1 MQVPPQR
8 TGPLVGL
15 KVLEIGHYI
24 AAPFCTRILA
34 DLGAEVIKVEPPGGD
49 PFRGWGASV
58 NGHSVWFSVHGR
70 NKLSVVLD
78 LKRDRDTVLRLA
90 ARADVLVE
98 NLRAGGLERLGL
110 GPEAL
115 HAVNPRLVIARISG
129 YGQDGPYRDK
139 PAFGAIGEAM
149 GGIRHLT
156 AHPAG
161 SSDLPPPRCGI
172 SISDD
177 LAGLYAAIGLL
188 SALWQRDVTG
198 TGRGRVVDVNL
209 VDSVFSLMEGMLP
222 EYAMDGRVRQPVGAA
237 IETAAP
243 TNTYPCADGRWLC
256 IAGNSD
262 LIFAR
267 LMAAIGR
274 PELARDPVYATNA
287 ERCAHRGE
295 LDAAIAAWTRTL
307 PAQAGGGAAGG
318 CGCAVLTA
326 LRHRR
331 LRQRSAFPGARVGA
345 AGGGSADRADAASWT
360 GDSAGRRAAG
370 GGGGV
375 ARPGSGSAYR
385 VRAADPVGIAV
396 GGPTG
401 GAAEVASDT
410 RWGIPIY
417 RAQNLCISRFFNK
430 LLYHSTTLVDKTP
443 ANHKSAEGACLAWF
457 GHICS
462 SWPSPPV
469 ARAVRTPVRGRGITL
484 VARSRWTAR
493 RSPAR

>member
-1 MQVPPQR
+1 MSTLPQR

-34 DLGAEVIKVEPPGGD
+34 DLGAEVIKIEPPGGD
-49 PFRGWGASV
+49 PFRGWGAAV
-58 NGHSVWFSVHGR
+58 NGNSVWFSVHGR
-70 NKLSVVLD
+70 NKLSVALD
-78 LKRDRDTVLRLA
+78 LKRDRDIVLRLA

-110 GPEAL
+110 GSDAL
-115 HAVNPRLVIARISG
+115 HAANPRLVIARISG
-129 YGQDGPYRDK
+129 YGQGGPYRDK
-139 PAFGAIGEAM
+139 PAFGAIGEAI

-177 LAGLYAAIGLL
+177 LAGMYAAIGLL
-188 SALWQRDVTG
+188 SALWQRDATGSGGG
-198 TGRGRVVDVNL
+198 TGRGRVIDVNL

-222 EYAMDGRVRQPVGAA
+222 EYAMDGRIRQPVGAA

-274 PELARDPVYATNA
+274 ADLAADPSYATNA
-287 ERCAHRGE
+287 DRCAHRAA

-307 PAQAGGGAAGG
+307 PAKEAEARLEAADVPCSRLYDIADCANDPHFLARGSVQTVDDPLIGRTLHPGPAIRLDGDLPDAAIGWPGPAAG
-318 CGCAVLTA
+318 AHTDYVLRT
-326 LRHRR
+326 
-331 LRQRSAFPGARVGA
+331 
-345 AGGGSADRADAASWT
+345 
-360 GDSAGRRAAG
+360 
-370 GGGGV
+370 
-375 ARPGSGSAYR
+375 
-385 VRAADPVGIAV
+385 
-396 GGPTG
+396 
-401 GAAEVASDT
+401 
-410 RWGIPIY
+410 
-417 RAQNLCISRFFNK
+417 
-430 LLYHSTTLVDKTP
+430 LLGLP
-443 ANHKSAEGACLAWF
+443 E
-457 GHICS
+457 
-462 SWPSPPV
+462 
-469 ARAVRTPVRGRGITL
+469 
-484 VARSRWTAR
+484 
-493 RSPAR
+493 

>member
-1 MQVPPQR
+1 M
-8 TGPLVGL
+8 
-15 KVLEIGHYI
+15 
-24 AAPFCTRILA
+24 
-34 DLGAEVIKVEPPGGD
+34 
-49 PFRGWGASV
+49 
-58 NGHSVWFSVHGR
+58 
-70 NKLSVVLD
+70 
-78 LKRDRDTVLRLA
+78 LRLA

-188 SALWQRDVTG
+188 SALWQRDVAG
-198 TGRGRVVDVNL
+198 TGRGRVIDVNL

-243 TNTYPCADGRWLC
+243 TNTYPCADGKWLC
-256 IAGNSD
+256 VAGNSD

-274 PELARDPVYATNA
+274 PELARDPAYATNA
-287 ERCAHRGE
+287 DRCARRDGTGCGDRR
-295 LDAAIAAWTRTL
+295 LDADTAGEG
-307 PAQAGGGAAGG
+307 GGGAAGG
-318 CGCAVLTA
+318 GGRAVLA
-326 LRHRR
+326 AVRHRR
-331 LRQRSAFPGARVGA
+331 LRQRSAFSGARVGA
-345 AGGGSADRADAASWT
+345 GGGRI
-360 GDSAGRRAAG
+360 R
-370 GGGGV
+370 
-375 ARPGSGSAYR
+375 
-385 VRAADPVGIAV
+385 
-396 GGPTG
+396 
-401 GAAEVASDT
+401 
-410 RWGIPIY
+410 
-417 RAQNLCISRFFNK
+417 
-430 LLYHSTTLVDKTP
+430 
-443 ANHKSAEGACLAWF
+443 
-457 GHICS
+457 
-462 SWPSPPV
+462 
-469 ARAVRTPVRGRGITL
+469 
-484 VARSRWTAR
+484 
-493 RSPAR
+493 

>member
-1 MQVPPQR
+1 MQIPPER

-34 DLGAEVIKVEPPGGD
+34 DLGAEAIKVEPPGGD

-58 NGHSVWFSVHGR
+58 DGHSVWFSVHGR

-78 LKRDRDTVLRLA
+78 LKRDRDVMLRLA
-90 ARADVLVE
+90 SRADVLVE
-98 NLRAGGLERLGL
+98 NLRAGGLERLNL
-110 GPEAL
+110 SPEAL
-115 HAVNPRLVIARISG
+115 HAVNSRLVIARISG

-156 AHPAG
+156 AHPSG

-188 SALWQRDVTG
+188 SALWQRDVAG

-237 IETAAP
+237 IQTAAP

-262 LIFAR
+262 LIFSR
-267 LMAAIGR
+267 LMDAIGR
-274 PELARDPVYATNA
+274 PELARDPAYATNGD
-287 ERCAHRGE
+287 RCARRDT

-307 PAQAGGGAAGG
+307 PAKRAEARPEAADVPCPRLYDIADCANDRHFRARGSVLEVTDPLIGPTLHPGPAIRLAGEKPEAVVAWPGPAAGG
-318 CGCAVLTA
+318 HTEYVLT
-326 LRHRR
+326 
-331 LRQRSAFPGARVGA
+331 
-345 AGGGSADRADAASWT
+345 
-360 GDSAGRRAAG
+360 
-370 GGGGV
+370 
-375 ARPGSGSAYR
+375 
-385 VRAADPVGIAV
+385 
-396 GGPTG
+396 
-401 GAAEVASDT
+401 E
-410 RWGIPIY
+410 
-417 RAQNLCISRFFNK
+417 
-430 LLYHSTTLVDKTP
+430 LLGMPEKC
-443 ANHKSAEGACLAWF
+443 G
-457 GHICS
+457 
-462 SWPSPPV
+462 
-469 ARAVRTPVRGRGITL
+469 
-484 VARSRWTAR
+484 
-493 RSPAR
+493 

>member
-1 MQVPPQR
+1 MTIPPKR

-34 DLGAEVIKVEPPGGD
+34 DLGAEVIKIEPPGGD

-78 LKRDRDTVLRLA
+78 LKRDRETVLKLA

-98 NLRAGGLERLGL
+98 NLRAGGLERLNL

-115 HAVNPRLVIARISG
+115 HAVNRRLVIARISG

-188 SALWQRDVTG
+188 SALWQRDVAG
-198 TGRGRVVDVNL
+198 NEEGRVIDVNL

-243 TNTYPCADGRWLC
+243 TNTYPCADGKWLC

-274 PELARDPVYATNA
+274 AELASDPAYATNA
-287 ERCAHRGE
+287 LRCAHRGE
-295 LDAAIAAWTRTL
+295 LDAAIADWTRTL
-307 PAQAGGGAAGG
+307 PAKEAEERLEGADVPCSRLFDIADCANDPHFLARGSVQEVVDPLIGRTLHPGPAIRLDGDAPEAVVGWTGPAAGEHT
-318 CGCAVLTA
+318 AYVLGE
-326 LRHRR
+326 L
-331 LRQRSAFPGARVGA
+331 L
-345 AGGGSADRADAASWT
+345 GG
-360 GDSAGRRAAG
+360 
-370 GGGGV
+370 
-375 ARPGSGSAYR
+375 
-385 VRAADPVGIAV
+385 
-396 GGPTG
+396 
-401 GAAEVASDT
+401 
-410 RWGIPIY
+410 
-417 RAQNLCISRFFNK
+417 
-430 LLYHSTTLVDKTP
+430 
-443 ANHKSAEGACLAWF
+443 
-457 GHICS
+457 
-462 SWPSPPV
+462 
-469 ARAVRTPVRGRGITL
+469 
-484 VARSRWTAR
+484 
-493 RSPAR
+493 